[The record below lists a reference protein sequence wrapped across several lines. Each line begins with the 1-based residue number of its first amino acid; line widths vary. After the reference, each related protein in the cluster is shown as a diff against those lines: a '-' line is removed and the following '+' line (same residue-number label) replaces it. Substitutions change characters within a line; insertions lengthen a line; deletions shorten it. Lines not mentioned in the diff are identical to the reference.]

1 MYMNTS
7 ASRSSTGRAML
18 AALTGNSIFGFSF
31 MFSRIALESTSPF
44 VMLMYRFVFAFAL
57 VSGIAFWA
65 ARRRKEG
72 WLRFALKGGDIG
84 KLLLLGLVHPV
95 VYFLCESYG
104 ISMTNATVSGV
115 IIALVPIVAL
125 GAGALFLKEKPTWQQ
140 ICFSLLS
147 IGGVIVMTLRQ
158 SAEGTVLPLGI
169 LLLFFAVLSG
179 VSFNL
184 LSRHLSE
191 KHSALERTYI
201 MMAVGCAAFTLLALF
216 ECRSEPALLLRPLA
230 EPSFV
235 LSVLYLSAISSIL
248 AFLCIN
254 YAASILSVSRI
265 TAFCN
270 VTTLLSVFAG
280 VIFLGDPID
289 LASVIAACV
298 IIIGVF
304 GVQKT

>member
-1 MYMNTS
+1 MTVSTRKKAVAAATVS
-7 ASRSSTGRAML
+7 AL
-18 AALTGNSIFGFSF
+18 IGNSIFGFSF
-31 MFSRIALESTSPF
+31 MFSRIALSCTEPF
-44 VMLMYRFVFAFAL
+44 VMLMYRFIGAFIGMNVLAL
-57 VSGIAFWA
+57 CSVKTG
-65 ARRRKEG
+65 RED
-72 WLRFALKGGDIG
+72 WLRFRIRWRESGILIVF
-84 KLLLLGLVHPV
+84 GLIQPV
-95 VYFLCESYG
+95 LYFLFESYG